1 MRIIIQS
8 NSRPV
13 ARSLDILPRRA
24 FDRSLGK
31 DLLAILFPH
40 LADYPAA
47 DLELAYDGRA
57 LLPGQ
62 AAPLRSSF
70 TTVTVTVNLPH
81 DVFGPPARADAD
93 FAGTAPDSAVFSDD
107 SDTDSLPGSGRVV
120 ECRLGRDFLPL
131 PRHRDHTQDRAAIQK
146 PLASIT
152 MVRDSCCVVTR
163 VPFPDQLNCA
173 HVLPPAVALKH
184 FNEPGGPIPAGIPMA
199 SNRYTVLNSTLSYDV
214 RNAMILRKDLHA
226 GYKAFEWSVTGID
239 GRYQVF
245 VFRGSDGYDGRQLR
259 FPPLIDGA
267 EPEHRNY
274 YQDCFPTRG
283 RFAVENEPDESTA
296 GTTVL
301 ASAAAAPAA
310 DDANTDVSDE
320 EDENNSYESDTDYT
334 LQEIFCTPGSMSY
347 DYDSD

>member
-24 FDRSLGK
+24 LDRSLGK

-62 AAPLRSSF
+62 TAPLRSSF
-70 TTVTVTVNLPH
+70 TMVTVTVNLPH
-81 DVFGPPARADAD
+81 DVFGPPAQADPD
-93 FAGTAPDSAVFSDD
+93 FAGTAPDSPMSSDD
-107 SDTDSLPGSGRVV
+107 SDTDPLPGSGRVV
-120 ECRLGRDFLPL
+120 KCRLGRDFCPL
-131 PRHRDHTQDRAAIQK
+131 PRHRDHTQERAAFQK
-146 PLASIT
+146 PLASNT
-152 MVRDSCCVVTR
+152 MARDSCCVVTR
-163 VPFPDQLNCA
+163 VPFPDQLHCA

-184 FNEPGGPIPAGIPMA
+184 FNEPGGPNPAGIPIA
-199 SNRYTVLNSTLSYDV
+199 SNRYNVPNFTPSYDV

-226 GYKAFEWSVTGID
+226 GYKAFEWSVT
-239 GRYQVF
+239 V
-245 VFRGSDGYDGRQLR
+245 
-259 FPPLIDGA
+259 IDGA

-274 YQDCFPTRG
+274 YQDCFPDARTFRAH
-283 RFAVENEPDESTA
+283 FEEAVRRWFQALENEPDESTA

-301 ASAAAAPAA
+301 ASAAAPPAA

-320 EDENNSYESDTDYT
+320 EDESNSYESYTDYT

-347 DYDSD
+347 DYDSDY